1 MTTNYIFV
9 TGGVVSSLGKGITA
23 ASLGAVL
30 EARNLNVTI
39 MKLDPYINLD
49 PGTMNPMQHGE
60 VFVTADGAETDLD
73 LGHYERFIRNKM
85 TRYNNFTTGSI
96 YAEVLRKERK
106 GDYLGT
112 TIQVIPHITNEIK
125 KRIIIGAK
133 GYNIVLVEIGGTV
146 GDIESLP
153 FLEAIRQ
160 MAVDIGRKRIIYI
173 HLTLIPYIAASREI
187 KTKPTQH
194 SVKELLSIG
203 IQPDIL
209 ICRSEYP
216 ISKNEKEKIAL
227 FCNVPEK
234 AVIALQDVNSIYK
247 IPKLL
252 KLQKVDNYICEQF
265 NIQAPE
271 ANLLEW
277 EKVIHDEENTLET
290 VTIGMIGKY
299 VELPDA
305 YKSVIEA
312 LKHGGLKSR
321 ISVKIKLINSL
332 HIEKKG
338 IILLHSLDGILIPGG
353 FGKRGIKG
361 KLLSVR
367 YAREKKIPY
376 FGICLGMQIAIIEFA
391 RHVIGIKDA
400 NSTEFDPKC
409 KYPIINL
416 IKKCINKNKK
426 KETKNK
432 HENLGGTMRLGDQIC
447 NLKSNSLARILY
459 KKNKITERH
468 RHRYEVDNILLKKII
483 KSGLIITGRSE
494 NNQLIEIIELS
505 DHPWFIACQ
514 FHPEFT
520 STPRYGHPLFI
531 GFIQAAKKHKKNKKI
546 PKINIS

>member
-49 PGTMNPMQHGE
+49 PGTMNPLQHGE

-96 YAEVLRKERK
+96 YAEVLKKERK

-160 MAVDIGRKRIIYI
+160 MAVDVGKKRIIYI
-173 HLTLIPYIAASREI
+173 HLTLIPYISASREI

-265 NIQAPE
+265 NILAPE
-271 ANLLEW
+271 ANLSEW

-321 ISVKIKLINSL
+321 IAVKIKLINSQ

-338 IILLHSLDGILIPGG
+338 VILLHSLDGILIPGG

-400 NSTEFDPKC
+400 NSTEFEPRC

-416 IKKCINKNKK
+416 IKKCIYKNKK
-426 KETKNK
+426 KKKKTKQKNK
-432 HENLGGTMRLGDQIC
+432 RQNTKQPPPNR
-447 NLKSNSLARILY
+447 
-459 KKNKITERH
+459 T
-468 RHRYEVDNILLKKII
+468 
-483 KSGLIITGRSE
+483 
-494 NNQLIEIIELS
+494 
-505 DHPWFIACQ
+505 P
-514 FHPEFT
+514 T
-520 STPRYGHPLFI
+520 SP
-531 GFIQAAKKHKKNKKI
+531 
-546 PKINIS
+546 

>member
-1 MTTNYIFV
+1 
-9 TGGVVSSLGKGITA
+9 
-23 ASLGAVL
+23 
-30 EARNLNVTI
+30 
-39 MKLDPYINLD
+39 
-49 PGTMNPMQHGE
+49 NPIQHGE
-60 VFVTADGAETDLD
+60 VFVTEDGAETDLD
-73 LGHYERFIRNKM
+73 LGHYERFIHNKM

-125 KRIIIGAK
+125 NRIIIGAK
-133 GYNIVLVEIGGTV
+133 GYNIALVEIGGTV

-160 MAVDIGRKRIIYI
+160 MSVDIGKKKIIYI
-173 HLTLIPYIAASREI
+173 HLTLIPYISASKEI

-209 ICRSEYP
+209 ICRSEHP
-216 ISKNEKEKIAL
+216 VSKNEREKIAL

-234 AVIALQDVNSIYK
+234 AVIALQDVSSIYK

-252 KLQKVDNYICEQF
+252 QSQKVDDYICEQF

-271 ANLLEW
+271 ANLSEW
-277 EKVIHDEENTLET
+277 EQVIHDEENPHST

-321 ISVKIKLINSL
+321 ISVEIKLINSQ

-338 IILLHSLDGILIPGG
+338 VILLHSLDGILIPGG

-361 KLLSVR
+361 KLLSVC

-376 FGICLGMQIAIIEFA
+376 LGICLGMQIAIIEFA
-391 RHVIGIKDA
+391 RNVIGIKDA
-400 NSTEFDPKC
+400 NSTEFSPEC
-409 KYPIINL
+409 KYPIISL
-416 IKKCINKNKK
+416 IKTENKK
-426 KETKNK
+426 NRKIKQK
-432 HENLGGTMRLGDQIC
+432 QKIENLGGTMRLGSQTC
-447 NLKSNSLARILY
+447 NLKENSLSKKLY
-459 KKNKITERH
+459 GKNKIKERH
-468 RHRYEVDNILLKKII
+468 RHRYEVNNILVKKIA
-483 KSGLIITGRSE
+483 KSGLLITGRSE
-494 NNQLIEIIELS
+494 NNKLIEIIELS
-505 DHPWFIACQ
+505 NHPWFIACQ

-531 GFIQAAKKHKKNKKI
+531 GFIKAAKKYKKNNTKY
-546 PKINIS
+546 